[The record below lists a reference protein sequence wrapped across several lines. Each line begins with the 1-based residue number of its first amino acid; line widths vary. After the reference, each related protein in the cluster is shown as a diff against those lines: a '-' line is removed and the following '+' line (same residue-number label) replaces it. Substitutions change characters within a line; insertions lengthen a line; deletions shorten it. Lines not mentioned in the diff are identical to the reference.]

1 MFYSLRPT
9 HITVDD
15 ISYLYPRDIQVHVL
29 RLDKF
34 DPVISGNKWFKLRF
48 YLQNAVQQ
56 QKKGLITFGGAWS
69 NHIVATAAACQQQ
82 GLQSIG
88 IIRGEEPAQWSQALQ
103 DAKQAGMQLH
113 FISRDDYSA
122 KHVPGFAEHLKNE
135 YLLVPEGG
143 YGPDGARGASTILD
157 IPEQAFTHYV
167 CAAGTGTMTAGLINA
182 ASPDSEVI
190 GISVLKNN
198 HSLEP
203 MISDLLQASHARWR
217 VLHDHHFGG
226 YAKHKPAL
234 LGFMNSFYERA
245 QIPTDLV
252 YTGKLFYAA
261 AELINQAF
269 FPAGSRILIIHSG
282 GLQRNRSLPKGTLN
296 F

>member
-1 MFYSLRPT
+1 MLNSLHLS

-15 ISYLYPRDIQVHVL
+15 ISYLYSPAVQVRVL

-48 YLQNAVQQ
+48 YLEEAIQR

-82 GLQSIG
+82 KLQSIG
-88 IIRGEEPAQWSQALQ
+88 IIRGEEPVNWSQALL
-103 DAKQAGMQLH
+103 DAKQAGMQLY
-113 FISRDDYSA
+113 FIPREDYSA
-122 KHVPGFAEHLKNE
+122 KHVPSFIHELKNE

-143 YGPDGARGASTILD
+143 YGADGAKGASTILD
-157 IPEQAFTHYV
+157 LPSQLFTHYV

-182 ASPDSEVI
+182 APPNSEVA

-203 MISDLLQASHARWR
+203 MITDLLQASPARWSL
-217 VLHDHHFGG
+217 LHDYHFGG

-234 LGFMNSFYERA
+234 LAFMNSFFERT
-245 QIPTDLV
+245 QIPTDFV
-252 YTGKLFYAA
+252 YTGKLFYAVDD
-261 AELINQAF
+261 LIRQSF
-269 FPAGSRILIIHSG
+269 FPAGSRILVIHSG
-282 GLQRNRSLPKGTLN
+282 GLQGNRSLPKGTLN